1 MGSASKPRYNEGQ
14 PKERVIRE
22 PWAKRPFDIAL
33 ALIGLVLSFPLWA
46 MIPLA
51 IYFEDRG
58 PVFFR
63 QERVGKGGKPFN
75 VIKFRTMKVGAEKL
89 GVIDLE
95 NDPRVT
101 NTGRVLRATALD
113 ELPELIN
120 ILRGDMSFV
129 GPRPL
134 PFAVDGPQKKRYPT
148 LAHVPGYNLRIRV
161 RPGLTGIAVVYASKD
176 ISHRRR
182 FRYDAVY
189 IHNMSF
195 WLDVKLM
202 LLSFWVTFRGA
213 WERRGRKVRK

>member
-1 MGSASKPRYNEGQ
+1 MESQDKQQSA
-14 PKERVIRE
+14 KEDSSNGVVRE
-22 PWAKRPFDIAL
+22 RWGKRAFDFML
-33 ALIGLVLSFPLWA
+33 GLTGLMLSLPLWVI
-46 MIPLA
+46 IPFA
-51 IYFEDRG
+51 IYLDDSG
-58 PVFFR
+58 PVFFK
-63 QERVGKGGKPFN
+63 QKRVGKGGKSFN

-134 PFAVDGPQKKRYPT
+134 PFAIDGPQKKRYPT
-148 LAHVPGYNLRIRV
+148 LAHVPGYDLRIRV

-176 ISHRRR
+176 ISHRQR
-182 FRYDAVY
+182 FRYDALY
-189 IHNMSF
+189 IYNMSF
-195 WLDVKLM
+195 WFDMKLI
-202 LLSFWVTFRGA
+202 LLSFWVSFRGA
-213 WERRGRKVRK
+213 WEQRGRKVRK